1 MGAIKVKDGLF
12 IGDEFAAQDLGNN
25 NLSNILEFVVAN
37 KVTRVINTAGS
48 QIPNHWEP
56 IGVSYMTFAWEDNE
70 SQILFSE
77 TNSSLPANIFKFI
90 EEALEKSESVLVHSV
105 WGQSRSSVVVSVYLM
120 FKYNWHLSKVLEFLN
135 SRRPDNIFKQ
145 QDHNNFY
152 QQLKVL

>member
-25 NLSNILEFVVAN
+25 NLSNILEFVVAD

-56 IGVSYMTFAWEDNE
+56 IGVSYMTFAWEHNE

-105 WGQSRSSVVVSVYLM
+105 
-120 FKYNWHLSKVLEFLN
+120 
-135 SRRPDNIFKQ
+135 
-145 QDHNNFY
+145 
-152 QQLKVL
+152 